1 MAVNSQR
8 LTWQM
13 RIPLLLLLT
22 LGGAVFLGL
31 VASNP
36 PGEHSYYP
44 RCQFHQF
51 TGWHCPGC
59 GSTRALHS
67 FLNGQIHQALAY
79 NSLAFVVI
87 PTLAVAFVQSVLAWN
102 RRELVNPEAPR
113 RRFWK
118 QCLVIL
124 VVAFGVLRNL
134 PWEPFVWMA
143 PHELVINQPTEE
155 PIAKP

>member
-1 MAVNSQR
+1 
-8 LTWQM
+8 
-13 RIPLLLLLT
+13 
-22 LGGAVFLGL
+22 
-31 VASNP
+31 
-36 PGEHSYYP
+36 
-44 RCQFHQF
+44 
-51 TGWHCPGC
+51 
-59 GSTRALHS
+59 LHS

-87 PTLAVAFVQSVLAWN
+87 PTLAIAFAQSILSWN
-102 RRELVNPEAPR
+102 RRELVNPEAPL